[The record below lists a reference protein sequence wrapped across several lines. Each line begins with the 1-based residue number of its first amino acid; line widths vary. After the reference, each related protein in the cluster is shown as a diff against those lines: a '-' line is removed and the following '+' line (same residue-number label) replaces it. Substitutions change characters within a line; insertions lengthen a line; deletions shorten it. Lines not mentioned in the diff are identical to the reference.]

1 VKHQIALCAAV
12 VILGLVPSSS
22 LLAQP
27 AYPPSYPG
35 TYPGSY
41 PGSPDGLPPYEIV
54 AIVRSTGFE
63 PLSRPVRQGPAYV
76 VRAVDPAGRV
86 MQVFVNARMGR
97 IVRVVPVMRDGAISP
112 PYPIPPG
119 RIVADGNSP
128 NSRIAGFPEGTDNI
142 IPPEERNPAQSG
154 LPGSLPG
161 SVPAPA
167 RAAPKAGPPPLPRPR
182 PKTALVAEPAPSA
195 PPAPGASANPAAG
208 APANPP
214 LVELDE

>member
-63 PLSRPVRQGPAYV
+63 PLSRPMRQGPAYV

-86 MQVFVNARMGR
+86 MHVFVNARMGR
-97 IVRVVPVMRDGAISP
+97 IVRVVPAVRDGAMSP

-119 RIVADGNSP
+119 RIVPDGNSP
-128 NSRIAGFPEGTDNI
+128 NSRIAGFPAGTDD
-142 IPPEERNPAQSG
+142 IPPDERNPAQSG
-154 LPGSLPG
+154 LPS
-161 SVPAPA
+161 SMPAPA
-167 RAAPKAGPPPLPRPR
+167 RAAPKVGPPPLPRPR
-182 PKTALVAEPAPSA
+182 PKTALVAEPAPST
-195 PPAPGASANPAAG
+195 PPAPGASANATAG
-208 APANPP
+208 APPNPP

>member
-142 IPPEERNPAQSG
+142 IPPDGRNPAQSG
-154 LPGSLPG
+154 LPGSM
-161 SVPAPA
+161 PAPA

-182 PKTALVAEPAPSA
+182 PKTALVAESAPST
-195 PPAPGASANPAAG
+195 PPAPGASANATAG
-208 APANPP
+208 APPNLP

>member
-1 VKHQIALCAAV
+1 LKHQIALCAAV

-41 PGSPDGLPPYEIV
+41 LGSPDGLPPYEIV

-76 VRAVDPAGRV
+76 VRAADPTGRV
-86 MQVFVNARMGR
+86 MHVFVNARMGR
-97 IVRVVPVMRDGAISP
+97 IVRVVPAMRDGAMTP

-119 RIVADGNSP
+119 RIVPDGNSP
-128 NSRIAGFPEGTDNI
+128 NSRIAGFPEGADNI
-142 IPPEERNPAQSG
+142 IPPDERNPAQSG
-154 LPGSLPG
+154 LPGSMP
-161 SVPAPA
+161 VPA

-182 PKTALVAEPAPSA
+182 PKTASVAQPAPST
-195 PPAPGASANPAAG
+195 PPAPGASANAAAS
-208 APANPP
+208 APASNPP

>member
-1 VKHQIALCAAV
+1 LKHQIALCAAV

-35 TYPGSY
+35 TY

-76 VRAVDPAGRV
+76 VRAADPTGRV
-86 MQVFVNARMGR
+86 MHVFVNARMGR
-97 IVRVVPVMRDGAISP
+97 IVRVVPAMRDGAMTP

-119 RIVADGNSP
+119 RIVPDGNSP

-142 IPPEERNPAQSG
+142 IPPDERNPVQSQSG
-154 LPGSLPG
+154 LPGSM
-161 SVPAPA
+161 PAPA
-167 RAAPKAGPPPLPRPR
+167 RVAPKAGPPPLPRPR
-182 PKTALVAEPAPSA
+182 PKTASVAEPPPST
-195 PPAPGASANPAAG
+195 PPAPGASANLAAG